1 MGVAEAAP
9 GTRTRRAPILWLAA
23 VGVAAT
29 LLAAPASRADD
40 AKEPWQPKAP
50 EGLPTDFDWIRLP
63 SDEWLKGEIVSMY
76 DGKLEFDSDELG
88 VHTFDFADIK
98 ELRSSRVL
106 QVGFADREPVT
117 GRLVVDGTT
126 ARVIGDAG
134 ETSFERSGI
143 LTIVVGAAREI
154 DYWSG
159 YANAGGNIR
168 SGNSDQVDYTARLG
182 TVRRSVKDRT
192 GFDYIGTITRINSED
207 TSNNHRVTLGWDRFL
222 SQRLFLNLVG
232 LEWYRDQFQNVANR
246 WTVTAGLGYEILDT
260 PRTSWSATT
269 GPAWQST
276 DWQSVP
282 EGDDDSA
289 SSVALRVGTRFDHE
303 FTGSIDFYT
312 YYNAFFTD
320 EASGSYTH
328 HFDTGLIIE
337 LVGDLDVNV
346 AWVWDRVQDPRP
358 LEDGSFPK
366 KDDTRLVFG
375 LGWSF

>member
-1 MGVAEAAP
+1 MG
-9 GTRTRRAPILWLAA
+9 RRYGIPWLAA
-23 VGVAAT
+23 AC
-29 LLAAPASRADD
+29 LAGSLIAPAQLRADD
-40 AKEPWQPKAP
+40 AKPAWQPQAP
-50 EGLPTDFDWIRLP
+50 AGLPTDFDWIRLP

-106 QVGFADREPVT
+106 QVGFAERQPVT
-117 GRLVVDGTT
+117 GRLVVDGTA
-126 ARVIGDAG
+126 ARVVADTG
-134 ETSFERSGI
+134 ETAFARSEI
-143 LTIVVGAAREI
+143 LTIVKGAAREI

-192 GFDYIGTITRINSED
+192 GFDYIGTITRIDSVD

-232 LEWYRDQFQNVANR
+232 LEWYRDPFQNVANR
-246 WTVTAGLGYEILDT
+246 WTVTAGVGYEIVDT
-260 PRTSWSATT
+260 PRTSWSVTA

-276 DWQSVP
+276 DSDSVP
-282 EGDDDSA
+282 AGEDETA
-289 SSVALRVGTRFDHE
+289 SSFALRVGTRFDHE
-303 FTGSIDFYT
+303 ITDSIDVYA

-328 HFDTGLIIE
+328 HFDTGLKVE
-337 LVGDLDVNV
+337 LVGDLDFNV
-346 AWVWDRVQDPRP
+346 GWVWDRVQDPRP
-358 LEDGSFPK
+358 LEDGSFPRQ
-366 KDDTRLVFG
+366 DDTRLVFG

>member
-1 MGVAEAAP
+1 MAP
-9 GTRTRRAPILWLAA
+9 KLSALPGRRARFLCVAVAGLAGA
-23 VGVAAT
+23 
-29 LLAAPASRADD
+29 LLAPPPSRAQDTKQ
-40 AKEPWQPKAP
+40 AWQPKAP

-63 SDEWLKGEIVSMY
+63 SDEWLKGKIVSMY

-106 QVGFADREPVT
+106 QVGFAARPPLM
-117 GRLVVDGTT
+117 GRLVVDGKA
-126 ARVIGDAG
+126 ARVVG
-134 ETSFERSGI
+134 ETGETAFDRSEI
-143 LTIVVGAAREI
+143 LTIVVGAKREI

-159 YANAGGNIR
+159 YANLGGTIR
-168 SGNSDQVDYTARLG
+168 SGNSDQIDYTARLG
-182 TVRRSVKDRT
+182 TVRRSVRDRT
-192 GFDYIGTITRINSED
+192 GIEYIGNITRINDAD

-222 SQRLFLNLVG
+222 NKRLFLNLVG
-232 LEWYRDQFQNVANR
+232 LEWYRDPFQNVANR
-246 WTVTAGLGYEILDT
+246 WTVTAGLGYEIVDT
-260 PRTSWSATT
+260 PRTTGSVTA

-276 DWQSVP
+276 DWKSVLAG
-282 EGDDDSA
+282 EDDSA

-312 YYNAFFTD
+312 LYNAFFTD

-328 HFDTGLIIE
+328 HFDMGLKIE
-337 LVGDLDVNV
+337 LTGDLNVN
-346 AWVWDRVQDPRP
+346 ASWVWDYVQDPRA